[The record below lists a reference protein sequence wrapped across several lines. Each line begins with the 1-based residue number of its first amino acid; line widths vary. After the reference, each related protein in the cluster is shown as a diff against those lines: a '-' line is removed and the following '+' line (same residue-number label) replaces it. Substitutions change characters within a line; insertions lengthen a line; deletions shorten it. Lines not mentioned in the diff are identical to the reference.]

1 MCQQLVVVGH
11 SVGGVAVTVRVGEA
25 RPAGVT
31 YGTAFRT
38 APAQVGTVH
47 VVIEQAVRL
56 VLVHDG
62 FHVRAHSFRVV
73 GTAVKP
79 DHEEFAVAG
88 AEFRHHLFA
97 QALVPLLAVTGKLAF
112 AFCLEVVDTQQGVPA
127 DADVDARLHTV
138 LAAGVHEVAHDV
150 TLSVA
155 PFQGL
160 HAVRIHVALPKSE
173 TGFMG
178 GSEDGKLGS
187 GSLGRLNPLVG
198 VELVGMKNVIVL
210 NRVDT
215 VVALPVHQSV
225 EYVQVVVEYHAQFG
239 FVPFKLVRS
248 RAGTFV
254 VGITGCGSG
263 RAEGEQCQ

>member
-1 MCQQLVVVGH
+1 
-11 SVGGVAVTVRVGEA
+11 
-25 RPAGVT
+25 
-31 YGTAFRT
+31 
-38 APAQVGTVH
+38 
-47 VVIEQAVRL
+47 
-56 VLVHDG
+56 
-62 FHVRAHSFRVV
+62 
-73 GTAVKP
+73 
-79 DHEEFAVAG
+79 
-88 AEFRHHLFA
+88 
-97 QALVPLLAVTGKLAF
+97 
-112 AFCLEVVDTQQGVPA
+112 
-127 DADVDARLHTV
+127 
-138 LAAGVHEVAHDV
+138 
-150 TLSVA
+150 
-155 PFQGL
+155 
-160 HAVRIHVALPKSE
+160 
-173 TGFMG
+173 MG